1 MVGGNKLKPELKVI
15 IYEQRKLFR
24 ELLNLLDEQYDL
36 ILGKDV
42 KLLEKVAKKL
52 ENASRNVAKLEIQRR
67 NIVGSD
73 FSMGSLIEE
82 SDDKNIKEAY
92 EEIKQTIKMIEIQK
106 ESNDVILKQ
115 KLFFNKKMLNVLK
128 PSQGIGTYNYSGQLG
143 K

>member
-1 MVGGNKLKPELKVI
+1 MNPELKVI

-36 ILGKDV
+36 ILGKDA
-42 KLLEKVAKKL
+42 LILEKVTKKL
-52 ENASRNVAKLEIQRR
+52 ENASRDIAKLEIQRR

-73 FSMGSLIEE
+73 FSMGSLVEK

-92 EEIKQTIKMIEIQK
+92 EEIKQTIKMIELQK
-106 ESNDVILKQ
+106 ESNQTLLKQ
-115 KLFFNKKMLNVLK
+115 KLFFNKKMLNMLK
-128 PSQGIGTYNYSGQLG
+128 PNQGIGTYNYSGQVG

>member
-1 MVGGNKLKPELKVI
+1 MNPELKVI
-15 IYEQRKLFR
+15 IYEQRKLFK

-36 ILGKDV
+36 ILGKDA

-52 ENASRNVAKLEIQRR
+52 ENASRDIAKLEIQRR
-67 NIVGSD
+67 NIVGSN
-73 FSMGSLIEE
+73 FSMGSLVEK

-128 PSQGIGTYNYSGQLG
+128 PSQGIGTYNYSGQVG

>member
-1 MVGGNKLKPELKVI
+1 MNPELKVI

-24 ELLNLLDEQYDL
+24 EVLNLLDEQYNL

-67 NIVGSD
+67 NIVGSN
-73 FSMGSLIEE
+73 FSMVSLIEE

-128 PSQGIGTYNYSGQLG
+128 PSQGIGTYNYSGQVG

>member
-1 MVGGNKLKPELKVI
+1 
-15 IYEQRKLFR
+15 
-24 ELLNLLDEQYDL
+24 
-36 ILGKDV
+36 
-42 KLLEKVAKKL
+42 
-52 ENASRNVAKLEIQRR
+52 
-67 NIVGSD
+67 
-73 FSMGSLIEE
+73 MGSLIEE

>member
-1 MVGGNKLKPELKVI
+1 MNPELKVI

-24 ELLNLLDEQYDL
+24 EVLNLLDEQYNL

-67 NIVGSD
+67 NIVGSN

-82 SDDKNIKEAY
+82 SDDKNIKETY

-128 PSQGIGTYNYSGQLG
+128 PSQGIGTYNYSGQVG

>member
-1 MVGGNKLKPELKVI
+1 MNPELKII
-15 IYEQRKLFR
+15 IYEQRKLFK

-42 KLLEKVAKKL
+42 KLLEQIGKKL
-52 ENASRNVAKLEIQRR
+52 ENASRDVAKLEIQRR

-128 PSQGIGTYNYSGQLG
+128 PSQGIGTYNYSGQVG